1 MRRRQLGEALR
12 RRLSLA
18 LVTADGV
25 AALDRCTIVHQARTL
40 SKSPEGR
47 SPELVARGES
57 ISQQVSVLFSFENCS
72 LVALA
77 AFVLDL
83 SFLALPCFCG
93 ARCFQFAHPLL
104 DSLAA
109 KVLNQ
114 RNRDS
119 VSGAN
124 VSQQQVAV
132 RATRPVL
139 ERVGMQP
146 RAPSGS

>member
-25 AALDRCTIVHQARTL
+25 AELDRCPIVHQARTQ

-47 SPELVARGES
+47 SPELVARAES
-57 ISQQVSVLFSFENCS
+57 ISQQISVLFSFENCS

-93 ARCFQFAHPLL
+93 AQCFQFAHPPL
-104 DSLAA
+104 DSLTAT
-109 KVLNQ
+109 VLNQ
-114 RNRDS
+114 CNRVS

-124 VSQQQVAV
+124 VVEQEVAV
-132 RATRPVL
+132 RVSRPVL
-139 ERVGMQP
+139 ERVGM
-146 RAPSGS
+146 